1 MAIKTLTR
9 RYTRRHWVR
18 RLHSVGQSRRCQCPS
33 LMSTSSK
40 VWDTHSGETLHTLQH
55 QHIVR
60 AIAFPPQ
67 ARPQILATG
76 GAEKKLRIFDLSQA
90 TSVAQQSAPAVDGV
104 ANSGSSTAPSFEIG
118 PGIHQGTIRS
128 VVWTPDSNVLV
139 TASEDKTLRWWDLRA
154 RAPVAEY
161 ALEGTVGSCE
171 IGSIPLSSSTSG
183 SGTLSVAA
191 GKSVYFFDADRPAS
205 LIKQIKTPYEIAS
218 VALNGAQKK
227 FVTGGAG
234 DTWVRVWD
242 FDEERE
248 LGKCGSMLLTFSN
261 TRLTAPSS
269 EMGKGHHGP
278 IWACTFSPDGKL
290 YATGSEDGT
299 IKLWKFTTGPYGL
312 WR

>member
-9 RYTRRHWVR
+9 RHTRCHWVC
-18 RLHSVGQSRRCQCPS
+18 RLHSVGQLQRCQCPS

-60 AIAFPPQ
+60 AVAFSPQ
-67 ARPQILATG
+67 PRPQILATG

-90 TSVAQQSAPAVDGV
+90 TNDAQQSAPAVDGV
-104 ANSGSSTAPSFEIG
+104 ASSGSSTAPSFEIG

-128 VVWTPDSNVLV
+128 VIWTADSNVLV

-171 IGSIPLSSSTSG
+171 IDSIPLGSSTSG

-205 LIKQIKTPYEIAS
+205 LIKQVKTPYEIAS

-227 FVTGGAG
+227 FVTGGAA

-248 LGKCGSMLLTFSN
+248 LGKCGYMSLNL
-261 TRLTAPSS
+261 
-269 EMGKGHHGP
+269 
-278 IWACTFSPDGKL
+278 
-290 YATGSEDGT
+290 
-299 IKLWKFTTGPYGL
+299 
-312 WR
+312 